1 MKLRNLKI
9 FIAVCEC
16 GSTVEAAKE
25 IEIAQPTISL
35 AIKELESH
43 YQIKLFNRISRH
55 LFLTDAGK
63 QFLTHAKEIIDDLD
77 TLESTMVGYESLK
90 QLNVGASMTIASTLL
105 PIILKDFK
113 KIHPDTQL
121 NVEIRDSNTLASMVQ
136 DLTLDLA
143 LIEAPVHLP
152 YLATKL
158 FCNDKLVFCCS
169 SENVLAKRKDVS
181 LYDIT
186 RESLL
191 LREKGSASRVLIDS
205 LFKSKGYEATPTIES
220 VSFDSLIP
228 LTESNLGI
236 SILPFTLLP
245 KQKNIVILPV
255 KEIEIIR
262 SYSII
267 YHKNKNRGTLE
278 DDFISL
284 CEKIGSKFI

>member
-9 FIAVCEC
+9 FMAVCEY
-16 GSTVEAAKE
+16 GSTVEAAKKLGL
-25 IEIAQPTISL
+25 AQPTISL

-43 YQIKLFNRISRH
+43 YQIKLFHRISRH
-55 LFLTDAGK
+55 LILTDAGK
-63 QFLTHAKEIIDDLD
+63 QFLTHAKEIIDSLD

-105 PIILKDFK
+105 PSILKAFK
-113 KIHPDTQL
+113 KIHPETQL
-121 NVEIRDSNTLASMVQ
+121 KVEVRDSNTLASMVQ

-169 SENVLAKRKDVS
+169 KANILAKRKEVS

-191 LREKGSASRVLIDS
+191 LREKGSASRILIDS
-205 LFKSKGYEATPTIES
+205 LFKSKGFETNPTIES

-228 LTESNLGI
+228 LTESNLGVA
-236 SILPFTLLP
+236 ILPFTLLP
-245 KQKNIVILPV
+245 RQKDLVILPV
-255 KEIEIIR
+255 HEIEIIR

-267 YHKNKNRGTLE
+267 YHKNKNRGQLE
-278 DDFISL
+278 NDFISL
-284 CEKIGSKFI
+284 CEEIGSKFI